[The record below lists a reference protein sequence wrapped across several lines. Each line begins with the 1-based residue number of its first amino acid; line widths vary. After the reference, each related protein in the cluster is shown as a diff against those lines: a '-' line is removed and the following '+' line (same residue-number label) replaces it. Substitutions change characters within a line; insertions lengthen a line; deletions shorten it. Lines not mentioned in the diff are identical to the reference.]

1 MQGKKIVTDSD
12 DDLGGGIDLK
22 KAKER
27 MREEDKKDKEIYRQ
41 RVKVMH
47 RVVVLTTFTCYLVI
61 VLKKILIYNTKVAGF
76 YLIQ

>member
-1 MQGKKIVTDSD
+1 MFSDEQEVYNPMQGKKMVTDSD

-27 MREEDKKDKEIYRQ
+27 MKEEDKKDKEIYRQ

-47 RVVVLTTFTCYLVI
+47 RVSFP
-61 VLKKILIYNTKVAGF
+61 
-76 YLIQ
+76 

>member
-1 MQGKKIVTDSD
+1 MQGKKIVTDID
-12 DDLGGGIDLK
+12 DDLGGGIDLQ

-47 RVVVLTTFTCYLVI
+47 RVVVLCTFMPYC
-61 VLKKILIYNTKVAGF
+61 NCD
-76 YLIQ
+76 